1 MVHGQ
6 ADVSTRLS
14 EAAELFERSVSGD
27 MSFCSEACD
36 LVVQWIRGRFASDP
50 QHARMVIDRNRT
62 GSAFDPLS
70 AAGAFAKV

>member
-36 LVVQWIRGRFASDP
+36 LVVQWIRGRF
-50 QHARMVIDRNRT
+50 RI
-62 GSAFDPLS
+62 
-70 AAGAFAKV
+70 